1 MSRWSVVTTA
11 WIILAAVA
19 PAAGAHLVE
28 SRGAASCETW
38 LKQRPNNAKLHE
50 SWLLGFLSGVSQE
63 ADIHF
68 PKVMDNAALFKWM
81 DDYCRQNPRQTI
93 QMGGYML
100 MGKLRSTLPP
110 DPKAK

>member
-1 MSRWSVVTTA
+1 MNRSSVVIA
-11 WIILAAVA
+11 ALAMLAAVA
-19 PAAGAHLVE
+19 PASAHLVE
-28 SRGAASCETW
+28 TRGAASCETW
-38 LKQRPNNAKLHE
+38 LKERPNNAKLHE

-68 PKVMDNAALFKWM
+68 PKAMDNAALFKWM

-93 QMGGYML
+93 QLGGFML

-110 DPKAK
+110 DPNAK

>member
-1 MSRWSVVTTA
+1 MNRSSILIGAWVT
-11 WIILAAVA
+11 LAAIA
-19 PAAGAHLVE
+19 PAANGHLVE

-38 LKQRPNNAKLHE
+38 LRERPNNAKLHE

-63 ADIHF
+63 ADINF
-68 PKVMDNAALFKWM
+68 PKGMDNAALFKWM

-93 QMGGYML
+93 QLGGYML
-100 MGKLRSTLPP
+100 IGKLRSSLPA

>member
-1 MSRWSVVTTA
+1 MNRSSVVIA
-11 WIILAAVA
+11 ALAMQAAVA
-19 PAAGAHLVE
+19 PANAHLVE
-28 SRGAASCETW
+28 TRGAASCETW
-38 LKQRPNNAKLHE
+38 LKERPNNAKLHE

-93 QMGGYML
+93 QMGGFML

-110 DPKAK
+110 DPIAK

>member
-1 MSRWSVVTTA
+1 MNRSSVVIA
-11 WIILAAVA
+11 ALAILAAVA
-19 PAAGAHLVE
+19 PARAHLVE
-28 SRGAASCETW
+28 TRGAASCETW
-38 LKQRPNNAKLHE
+38 LKERPNNAKLHE

-81 DDYCRQNPRQTI
+81 DDYCRQNPRQSI

-110 DPKAK
+110 DPNAR